1 MNHTKKIHI
10 ILPFLIVP
18 VLIFLDQLTKK
29 LAVSMLAGKPSVVL
43 INGVLELSY
52 VENTGAAFSILEGK
66 MIVFYII
73 TLFIGGGIVYYMIKM
88 PKHGKFLLLYYTFAV
103 LLAGAV
109 GNLIDRVV
117 YHYVVDFIYFSLI
130 NFPVFNVADIY
141 VTCSVFLVL
150 ILLLFYYS
158 EDECNLVFSHKGTK

>member
-117 YHYVVDFIYFSLI
+117 YHYVVDFISFVLI

-141 VTCSVFLVL
+141 VTVSMMII
-150 ILLLFYYS
+150 ILLVLFYYS
-158 EDECNLVFSHKGTK
+158 DEDISRIFKRREN